1 MKKFLLL
8 FTITFLLLGCRKDD
22 SIPITPPPPGPEV
35 TKTGDFAVFSMP
47 LKNEKINFNTVAF
60 GRESKL
66 NLKDYPKVSLTDN
79 GYGHPSII
87 YAPDGFAGY
96 KYWCALTPYF
106 SVIFQQAD
114 YMAYENPHIFMS
126 NDGVNWEEPS
136 SKTNPLDVAW
146 PGPIISYWSDP
157 NLLLNDGKLYLY
169 YRGNAFPS
177 AYYGDRV
184 YHHRAV
190 VARETSDGINWSNRK
205 LLYSTTTSKGLDR
218 ESMIVSPAFVKDND
232 KFVCYDVVYSTT
244 TNPIN
249 SAGNQTTGFVMRR
262 TDSSP
267 TGNFGDY
274 SENNICKFSNR
285 PWGIENDPW
294 HIDVCKYDSNFFML
308 ICAGLV
314 GKSNGDAIYLA
325 YSKDGINFK
334 VIEKPLFAS
343 DTYKSAL
350 VPISSDK
357 DQVKFKLYR
366 SVKTKGTI
374 ELYDL
379 TLNKL

>member
-1 MKKFLLL
+1 MC
-8 FTITFLLLGCRKDD
+8 IR
-22 SIPITPPPPGPEV
+22 
-35 TKTGDFAVFSMP
+35 
-47 LKNEKINFNTVAF
+47 
-60 GRESKL
+60 
-66 NLKDYPKVSLTDN
+66 
-79 GYGHPSII
+79 
-87 YAPDGFAGY
+87 
-96 KYWCALTPYF
+96 
-106 SVIFQQAD
+106 
-114 YMAYENPHIFMS
+114 
-126 NDGVNWEEPS
+126 
-136 SKTNPLDVAW
+136 
-146 PGPIISYWSDP
+146 
-157 NLLLNDGKLYLY
+157 
-169 YRGNAFPS
+169 
-177 AYYGDRV
+177 DR
-184 YHHRAV
+184 
-190 VARETSDGINWSNRK
+190 
-205 LLYSTTTSKGLDR
+205 
-218 ESMIVSPAFVKDND
+218 
-232 KFVCYDVVYSTT
+232 YSTT

-379 TLNKL
+379 TLHKL